1 MNWRE
6 LAKYFVHGVAF
17 SLLFTFFIIGLTL
30 FSVVLMMFGSF
41 IGLIIVIGLMIL
53 MIGSINIEITER
65 LWFSVKSEF
74 WDILFHGLLLFIA
87 LLIVDGVLFL
97 APLLVFPGIGTIT
110 LTFIIGSFIDGF
122 VCKKIAGLWE
132 DSSGFFS

>member
-6 LAKYFVHGVAF
+6 LAKYLVHGVTF
-17 SLLFTFFIIGLTL
+17 SLLFTFFVIGLTL
-30 FSVVLMMFGSF
+30 FSVVLMVFGSF

-87 LLIVDGVLFL
+87 LLVVDGVFFL
-97 APLLVFPGIGTIT
+97 ALLLVFPGIGTIT

-132 DSSGFFS
+132 EGSGFFS